1 LRSRR
6 FISSVAAVAA
16 LAGVAA
22 AGAQAH
28 SALILIGSS
37 TLVYEQKPTY
47 PNNVDNNVTI
57 SLKEDALGPYY
68 LVTDPASTGIAFPGV
83 CTPLDDAQQE
93 IRCPAKGIDA
103 LYVRV
108 GTGTSTRTT
117 TGTITITAPT
127 PATVSGGT
135 VTNAGGPRTSN
146 ITVGPVGGNVIYGN
160 PGPGALGALNGFGDT
175 IHSCPGNNVEADLV
189 DTVIPDCAEPPESP
203 VPLPPEPPPGPGKK
217 TSTPESGPGSGSGS
231 TPGGESPGQTTG
243 PTKPSQNTP
252 VVLTYK
258 QPQAVLKQRLV
269 TFGVSVAMP
278 MTVHASGT
286 IRLPGR
292 RGTIKLIRAR
302 VAIAKVGVS
311 IAVRLRVPG
320 RALAALR
327 QALGHRHRLSA
338 VIQVEATDP
347 ASGIEYILSR
357 RIGLT
362 R

>member
-6 FISSVAAVAA
+6 FISSVAAVAV
-16 LAGVAA
+16 LAGAGA

-57 SLKEDALGPYY
+57 SLKEDSLGAYY

-83 CTPLDDAQQE
+83 CTPLDDEQQE

-103 LYVRV
+103 LYVRL
-108 GTGTSTRTT
+108 GTGTKVRETT
-117 TGTITITAPT
+117 SKITITAPT

-160 PGPGALGALNGFGDT
+160 PGPGTLGALNGFGDT
-175 IHSCPGNNVEADLV
+175 IHSCPGNNVEADLI

-203 VPLPPEPPPGPGKK
+203 VPLPAEPPPGPEKK
-217 TSTPESGPGSGSGS
+217 PAPTPESGSGPGS

-252 VVLTYK
+252 VVLAYK

-269 TFGVSVAMP
+269 AFGVSVAMP

-292 RGTIKLIRAR
+292 EGTIRLIRAR

-311 IAVRLRVPG
+311 TAVRLRVPG

-327 QALGHRHRLSA
+327 RAFGHRHRLSA
-338 VIQVEATDP
+338 VIQVEATNP
-347 ASGIEYILSR
+347 ASGIEYVLSR
-357 RIGLT
+357 RISLT